1 MPTPLCH
8 ALLRNLDLF
17 RPLSDA
23 ELQAAL
29 LGAQP
34 CRLDAGAAAFHQ
46 GEPAAHFFVLLHG
59 CLKVTQVT
67 PDGEQVLVRYVNPG
81 DLFGLARAMRQAC
94 YPASVVAVQESVC
107 LAWPAAAWDEF
118 AASHPRLNAAALQ
131 TMGRRLRDAHLR
143 IQELSTDEVEQ
154 RVARAMLR
162 LFEQSGQ
169 PVADG
174 IGIGFPITRQDIA
187 ELTGT
192 TLHTVSRL
200 LNDWK
205 QRGIVDC
212 GRKRVVLRSPA
223 RWRGCRRR
231 RRPGCATARAACP
244 VSMDRRRTV
253 RRGRGARAAGLI
265 RRCFRVAGP
274 GGGGE

>member
-1 MPTPLCH
+1 M
-8 ALLRNLDLF
+8 
-17 RPLSDA
+17 
-23 ELQAAL
+23 

-94 YPASVVAVQESVC
+94 YPASVVAVRESVC

-131 TMGRRLRDAHLR
+131 TMGRRLQDAHLR

-154 RVARAMLR
+154 RVARAPCA

-212 GRKRVVLRSPA
+212 GRKRVLRSPA
-223 RWRGCRRR
+223 
-231 RRPGCATARAACP
+231 ALARLSSAAP
-244 VSMDRRRTV
+244 
-253 RRGRGARAAGLI
+253 AGL
-265 RRCFRVAGP
+265 RLRGLPVLYRWTAGGRCAEVGAHALP
-274 GGGGE
+274 G

>member
-1 MPTPLCH
+1 MP
-8 ALLRNLDLF
+8 AGR
-17 RPLSDA
+17 
-23 ELQAAL
+23 
-29 LGAQP
+29 GA
-34 CRLDAGAAAFHQ
+34 AAAFHQ

-67 PDGEQVLVRYVNPG
+67 PDGEQVLVRYVNPAICSG
-81 DLFGLARAMRQAC
+81 WRGPCARPVIRRRWWRCRKASGLH
-94 YPASVVAVQESVC
+94 
-107 LAWPAAAWDEF
+107 PAAAWDEF

-131 TMGRRLRDAHLR
+131 TMGRRLQDAHLR

-212 GRKRVVLRSPA
+212 GASAWCCARRR

-253 RRGRGARAAGLI
+253 RRGQGARAAGLI

>member
-1 MPTPLCH
+1 
-8 ALLRNLDLF
+8 
-17 RPLSDA
+17 
-23 ELQAAL
+23 
-29 LGAQP
+29 
-34 CRLDAGAAAFHQ
+34 
-46 GEPAAHFFVLLHG
+46 
-59 CLKVTQVT
+59 
-67 PDGEQVLVRYVNPG
+67 
-81 DLFGLARAMRQAC
+81 MRQAC
-94 YPASVVAVQESVC
+94 YPASVVAVQESA
-107 LAWPAAAWDEF
+107 LWPAAAWDEF

-131 TMGRRLRDAHLR
+131 TMGRWLQDAHLR

-212 GRKRVVLRSPA
+212 AASAWCCARRR

-231 RRPGCATARAACP
+231 RRPGCDDCAGCLSCIDGPPA
-244 VSMDRRRTV
+244 D
-253 RRGRGARAAGLI
+253 GAQ
-265 RRCFRVAGP
+265 RVGAHALP
-274 GGGGE
+274 G

>member
-1 MPTPLCH
+1 
-8 ALLRNLDLF
+8 
-17 RPLSDA
+17 
-23 ELQAAL
+23 
-29 LGAQP
+29 
-34 CRLDAGAAAFHQ
+34 
-46 GEPAAHFFVLLHG
+46 
-59 CLKVTQVT
+59 
-67 PDGEQVLVRYVNPG
+67 
-81 DLFGLARAMRQAC
+81 
-94 YPASVVAVQESVC
+94 
-107 LAWPAAAWDEF
+107 
-118 AASHPRLNAAALQ
+118 
-131 TMGRRLRDAHLR
+131 MGRRLQDAHLR

-223 RWRGCRRR
+223 AGAAVVGGAGRA
-231 RRPGCATARAACP
+231 ATARAACRRCASRDRAAAG
-244 VSMDRRRTV
+244 VS
-253 RRGRGARAAGLI
+253 ARARNPRRPAGYSC
-265 RRCFRVAGP
+265 RG
-274 GGGGE
+274 

>member
-131 TMGRRLRDAHLR
+131 TMGRRLQDAHLR

-223 RWRGCRRR
+223 
-231 RRPGCATARAACP
+231 ALARLSSVAL
-244 VSMDRRRTV
+244 
-253 RRGRGARAAGLI
+253 AGLRDCAGCLSCI
-265 RRCFRVAGP
+265 DGPPADGAQRVGAHALP
-274 GGGGE
+274 G

>member
-1 MPTPLCH
+1 
-8 ALLRNLDLF
+8 
-17 RPLSDA
+17 
-23 ELQAAL
+23 
-29 LGAQP
+29 
-34 CRLDAGAAAFHQ
+34 
-46 GEPAAHFFVLLHG
+46 
-59 CLKVTQVT
+59 
-67 PDGEQVLVRYVNPG
+67 
-81 DLFGLARAMRQAC
+81 
-94 YPASVVAVQESVC
+94 
-107 LAWPAAAWDEF
+107 
-118 AASHPRLNAAALQ
+118 
-131 TMGRRLRDAHLR
+131 MGRLQDAHLR

-223 RWRGCRRR
+223 
-231 RRPGCATARAACP
+231 ALARLSSAAP
-244 VSMDRRRTV
+244 
-253 RRGRGARAAGLI
+253 AGLRDCAGCLSCI
-265 RRCFRVAGP
+265 DGPPADGAQRVGAHALP
-274 GGGGE
+274 G

>member
-1 MPTPLCH
+1 
-8 ALLRNLDLF
+8 
-17 RPLSDA
+17 
-23 ELQAAL
+23 
-29 LGAQP
+29 
-34 CRLDAGAAAFHQ
+34 
-46 GEPAAHFFVLLHG
+46 
-59 CLKVTQVT
+59 
-67 PDGEQVLVRYVNPG
+67 
-81 DLFGLARAMRQAC
+81 MRQAC

-107 LAWPAAAWDEF
+107 LVWPAAAWDEF

-131 TMGRRLRDAHLR
+131 TMGRRLQDAHLR

-223 RWRGCRRR
+223 AGAAVVGGAGR
-231 RRPGCATARAACP
+231 AAMTARAACP

-253 RRGRGARAAGLI
+253 RRGSGRTRCRADSPLLPRRGTGRRRGVRARGQEPRRPAGYSW
-265 RRCFRVAGP
+265 RG
-274 GGGGE
+274 

>member
-1 MPTPLCH
+1 MP
-8 ALLRNLDLF
+8 AGR
-17 RPLSDA
+17 
-23 ELQAAL
+23 
-29 LGAQP
+29 
-34 CRLDAGAAAFHQ
+34 GAAAFHQ

-131 TMGRRLRDAHLR
+131 TMGRRLQDAHLR

-212 GRKRVVLRSPA
+212 GQARGAALAGGAGAAVVGGA
-223 RWRGCRRR
+223 G
-231 RRPGCATARAACP
+231 RAARLRGLP
-244 VSMDRRRTV
+244 VLYRWTAGGRCAE
-253 RRGRGARAAGLI
+253 GRGARAAGLI

>member
-1 MPTPLCH
+1 
-8 ALLRNLDLF
+8 
-17 RPLSDA
+17 
-23 ELQAAL
+23 
-29 LGAQP
+29 
-34 CRLDAGAAAFHQ
+34 
-46 GEPAAHFFVLLHG
+46 
-59 CLKVTQVT
+59 
-67 PDGEQVLVRYVNPG
+67 
-81 DLFGLARAMRQAC
+81 
-94 YPASVVAVQESVC
+94 
-107 LAWPAAAWDEF
+107 
-118 AASHPRLNAAALQ
+118 
-131 TMGRRLRDAHLR
+131 
-143 IQELSTDEVEQ
+143 
-154 RVARAMLR
+154 MLR

-223 RWRGCRRR
+223 AGAAVV
-231 RRPGCATARAACP
+231 GGAGRAARLRGLP
-244 VSMDRRRTV
+244 VLYRWTAGGRCAE
-253 RRGRGARAAGLI
+253 GRGARAAGLI

>member
-1 MPTPLCH
+1 MRNCRPFARRP
-8 ALLRNLDLF
+8 ALPAGR
-17 RPLSDA
+17 
-23 ELQAAL
+23 
-29 LGAQP
+29 
-34 CRLDAGAAAFHQ
+34 GAAAFHQ

-94 YPASVVAVQESVC
+94 YPASVVAVESVC
-107 LAWPAAAWDEF
+107 SWPAAAWDEF

-131 TMGRRLRDAHLR
+131 TMGRRLQDAHLR

-212 GRKRVVLRSPA
+212 GRKRVAPR
-223 RWRGCRRR
+223 CRRAAAGAW
-231 RRPGCATARAACP
+231 PGCATARAACP

-253 RRGRGARAAGLI
+253 RRGSGRTRCRADSPLLPRRGTGRRRGVRAR
-265 RRCFRVAGP
+265 GP
-274 GGGGE
+274 GTRAGRPVTHGVDENHPVETA

>member
-1 MPTPLCH
+1 
-8 ALLRNLDLF
+8 
-17 RPLSDA
+17 
-23 ELQAAL
+23 
-29 LGAQP
+29 
-34 CRLDAGAAAFHQ
+34 
-46 GEPAAHFFVLLHG
+46 
-59 CLKVTQVT
+59 
-67 PDGEQVLVRYVNPG
+67 
-81 DLFGLARAMRQAC
+81 
-94 YPASVVAVQESVC
+94 
-107 LAWPAAAWDEF
+107 
-118 AASHPRLNAAALQ
+118 
-131 TMGRRLRDAHLR
+131 MGRRLQDAHLR

-231 RRPGCATARAACP
+231 RRPGWRLRGLPVLYRWTAGGRCAE
-244 VSMDRRRTV
+244 
-253 RRGRGARAAGLI
+253 GRGARAAGLI

>member
-1 MPTPLCH
+1 MP
-8 ALLRNLDLF
+8 AGR
-17 RPLSDA
+17 
-23 ELQAAL
+23 
-29 LGAQP
+29 
-34 CRLDAGAAAFHQ
+34 GAAAFHQ
-46 GEPAAHFFVLLHG
+46 GEPAAHFVLLHG

-131 TMGRRLRDAHLR
+131 TMGRLQDAHLR

-192 TLHTVSRL
+192 TLHGQPAAQRL
-200 LNDWK
+200 EAARHRRLRP
-205 QRGIVDC
+205 RGAALAGGAGAAVVGGA
-212 GRKRVVLRSPA
+212 GRA
-223 RWRGCRRR
+223 
-231 RRPGCATARAACP
+231 ATARAACP